1 MKKIFI
7 TGGSGTVGTAFIKRY
22 YNDYKFYS
30 YSRGEKSQ
38 VALKRK
44 FPDIEILIGGIE
56 EKNYLTSQIIKIN
69 PDIII
74 HAAALKH
81 VDTAEKQPIKAITS
95 NIMGSYNIM
104 EAAKEANTPLV
115 VGIST
120 DKACE
125 SANVYGKTKA
135 LMEKMYLE
143 ADNSRNKFVCCRF
156 GNVAG
161 SHGSVIPFWLRSF
174 DSNKPLFLTH
184 PNMTRLMFSPE
195 ESAELIHNCITLSS
209 KRSGFIMS
217 KIMKTVTMSKLAK
230 LISEDIKI
238 VGLRPGEKMSED
250 LISEIEIPHSE
261 IVGDYVILTR
271 DENPNILTRLDTPIN
286 SDTSLEMTRKEM
298 IKLIKDVKNL
308 QSVTSHSKNE
318 Y

>member
-1 MKKIFI
+1 
-7 TGGSGTVGTAFIKRY
+7 
-22 YNDYKFYS
+22 
-30 YSRGEKSQ
+30 
-38 VALKRK
+38 
-44 FPDIEILIGGIE
+44 
-56 EKNYLTSQIIKIN
+56 
-69 PDIII
+69 
-74 HAAALKH
+74 
-81 VDTAEKQPIKAITS
+81 
-95 NIMGSYNIM
+95 
-104 EAAKEANTPLV
+104 
-115 VGIST
+115 
-120 DKACE
+120 
-125 SANVYGKTKA
+125 
-135 LMEKMYLE
+135 
-143 ADNSRNKFVCCRF
+143 
-156 GNVAG
+156 
-161 SHGSVIPFWLRSF
+161 
-174 DSNKPLFLTH
+174 
-184 PNMTRLMFSPE
+184 MTRLMFSPE